1 MTPSLFMKISI
12 ATWLL
17 IGSAV
22 TILLGAFL
30 GVSFSNTIQR
40 QLDEAQWVKEKH
52 ETVDQFVRL
61 EKLLVDMETGQRAF
75 RNTNERRFLEPYIRA
90 RAAIGHVE
98 DNLGQFLQ
106 NYPQKLATLEQIQQS
121 VQVLLQLWSASSESN
136 KVLTRPE
143 MIDLTDRE
151 RKEMDRVRAL
161 VKKIFTTEQYE
172 LAQRELALKTEVE
185 RVTRQTVWGTAL
197 LFLVAA
203 VLTYFY
209 FLEFKSRRKIEK
221 RLSKNVTELERLNQS
236 VNERNWYLAGLTFI
250 NNALQNMTEPE
261 KLGESSLKAIADY
274 LELPAGGFYT
284 FNNEDQKLT
293 LIASVALPSQAP
305 QAYLPGEGLVG
316 QAAMDRQIR
325 ITRSVPSTYWTIRSG
340 SGEAA
345 AGQIACIPLWN
356 GNELKGVI
364 ELASFT
370 PFTDLQKEILQRVA
384 KDIAL
389 SINDIQS
396 RAKIVRLLGQLKE
409 QTAIL
414 ENQQDELRQ
423 TNEELSR
430 QAESLLASEEELRVQ
445 EEELRHI
452 NSELEEQNE
461 AVEVAR
467 QTLLLKAKELEI
479 TSAYKSEFLANMS
492 HELRTPLNSVLIL
505 ANLLSENKSNNLT
518 AKQVEYANVIRKSG
532 TDLLKLI
539 NDILDL
545 SKIEAGKVDFQFES
559 VPVSTIV
566 SDVSQLFGIVAEEK
580 GVNFSTQVDSS
591 VPEALYIDK
600 QRLEQ
605 IIQNL
610 LSNAF
615 KFTPKKGNVTFSL
628 AVLGPQ
634 PDFATEALRTSE
646 HILFIGVADTGVGI
660 PPEKQQLI
668 FEAFQ
673 QADGSTSRR
682 YGGTGLGLS
691 IIKELI
697 KRMEGEIRLQSDV
710 GKGSTFLI
718 FIPLKGGTVE
728 VPVTEAEPQPLN
740 EKRTFTLN
748 EFQKELNSPVK
759 VEDDRDI
766 IDNDDFVMLIIE
778 DDPLFARIVR
788 DLAREKNYKTIV
800 TLQGD
805 EGMFFAQKYKP
816 SAIILD
822 VQLPVVDGQSILS
835 WIKND
840 ERLKHIPV
848 HVISGSDASQL
859 SLEGA
864 QAFIQKPVKTQD
876 LEKIFGLLE
885 AQLNVE
891 IKKVLILA
899 GEFIQRNSIGQVLGK
914 RYPDLKREV
923 VASEEEATD
932 RITAESYD
940 CLIVDMRKNLTL
952 GMEKLARI
960 KELHASKTLP
970 VIVYIDEDLSP
981 AEERRL
987 KKMSSVI
994 IRESTQSIER
1004 LMDELELFLF
1014 KVQEIE
1020 TKKLPQPSAVFNN
1033 RGLEGKKVLLVDDD
1047 MRNVFALSTLLEE
1060 QQMNVVTADNGKE
1073 ALELLRQHP
1082 DTAIVLMDIMM
1093 PEMDGYEATSRIR
1106 SELRLTKLPI
1116 IALTAKAMPED
1127 REKVM
1132 AAGASDY
1139 ITKPIDTGQLFS
1151 LMRVWLS

>member
-1 MTPSLFMKISI
+1 MKISI

-22 TILLGAFL
+22 TILIGVFL
-30 GVSFSNTIQR
+30 GVSFFTTIQR
-40 QLDEAQWVKEKH
+40 QVDEAHWVKEKH
-52 ETVDQFVRL
+52 ETADQLLTL
-61 EKLLVDMETGQRAF
+61 EKLLVDMETGQRAY
-75 RNTNERRFLEPYIRA
+75 RSTEEQRFLAPYNRA
-90 RAAIGHVE
+90 QADIGRLE
-98 DNLGQFLQ
+98 DNLLQ
-106 NYPQKLATLEQIQQS
+106 LLQGNPQKLATLEQIRQS
-121 VQVLLQLWSASSESN
+121 VQSLMELWRSSSDGG
-136 KVLTRPE
+136 TAMSRQE
-143 MIDLTDRE
+143 MIELTERE

-161 VKKIFTTEQYE
+161 VEQIYTIEKDE
-172 LAQRELALKTEVE
+172 LTRREQLIEAEIEK
-185 RVTRQTVWGTAL
+185 VTRQTVWGTAL

-209 FLEFKSRRKIEK
+209 FLEFKSRRKIE
-221 RLSKNVTELERLNQS
+221 RQLSKNVNALEDLNQS
-236 VNERNWYLAGLTFI
+236 VNERNWYLAGLTVI
-250 NNALQNMTEPE
+250 NDSLQNITESE
-261 KLGESSLKAIADY
+261 VLGQSALKAITDY
-274 LELPAGGFYT
+274 LELPAGGFYS
-284 FNNEDQKLT
+284 FNDNGQKLD
-293 LIASVALPSQAP
+293 LIASIAMPSQASRS
-305 QAYLPGEGLVG
+305 YSLGEGLVG
-316 QAAMDRQIR
+316 QAAMEKQIR
-325 ITRSVPSTYWTIRSG
+325 ITKAVPSTYWNINSASG
-340 SGEAA
+340 GAV
-345 AGQIACIPLWN
+345 AGQIACIPLWY
-356 GNELKGVI
+356 GKELKGVI

-370 PFTDLQKEILQRVA
+370 PFTESQKELLRRVS
-384 KDIAL
+384 KDISL
-389 SINDIQS
+389 SINDIHS
-396 RAKIVRLLGQLKE
+396 RSKIVLLLEQLKE

-467 QTLLLKAKELEI
+467 QALSLKAKELEV

-545 SKIEAGKVDFQFES
+545 SKIEAGKVDFHFES
-559 VPVSTIV
+559 VPIKNVV
-566 SDVSQLFGIVAEEK
+566 GDVSQLFGIVAQEK
-580 GVNFSTQVDSS
+580 GVNFSTQVDTS
-591 VPEALYIDK
+591 VPTTLYIDK

-615 KFTPKKGNVTFSL
+615 KFTPKNGNVTLSF
-628 AVLGPQ
+628 AVLKPQ
-634 PDFATEALRTSE
+634 SDFATEALRTSAQ
-646 HILFIGVADTGVGI
+646 ILFIGVADTGVGI

-691 IIKELI
+691 IIRELI
-697 KRMEGEIRLQSDV
+697 KRMDGEVRLQSEV

-718 FIPLKGGTVE
+718 FIPLQVKGVEATVA
-728 VPVTEAEPQPLN
+728 EAKPQPPA
-740 EKRTFTLN
+740 EKRTFVLN
-748 EFQKELNSPVK
+748 EFQKEQSGQVR
-759 VEDDRDI
+759 VEDDRNM

-788 DLAREKNYKTIV
+788 DLARDKNYKTIV
-800 TLQGD
+800 ALQGD

-822 VQLPVVDGQSILS
+822 VQLTLAEGQSILS
-835 WIKND
+835 QIKND
-840 ERLKHIPV
+840 ERLKNIPV

-876 LEKIFGLLE
+876 LEKVFGLLE

-923 VASEEEATD
+923 VASEEDATD
-932 RITAESYD
+932 KISHESYD
-940 CLIVDMRKNLTL
+940 CLIVDMRKNLIL
-952 GMEKLARI
+952 GMEKLERI
-960 KELHASKTLP
+960 KALNASKTLP
-970 VIVYIDEDLSP
+970 VIVYIDEDLNP
-981 AEERRL
+981 AQERQL
-987 KKMSSVI
+987 KKLSSVI
-994 IRESTQSIER
+994 IRESTQSMER

-1014 KVQEIE
+1014 KVKETE
-1020 TKKLPQPSAVFNN
+1020 TKKLPQPSAAFNN

-1060 QQMNVVTADNGKE
+1060 QQMNVITADNGKE
-1073 ALELLRQHP
+1073 ALEMLRQHP
-1082 DTAIVLMDIMM
+1082 DIDIVLMDIMM
-1093 PEMDGYEATSRIR
+1093 PEMDGYDATAKIR
-1106 SELRLTKLPI
+1106 SDLRLTKLPI
-1116 IALTAKAMPED
+1116 IALTAKAMPDD
-1127 REKVM
+1127 REKIM

-1139 ITKPIDTGQLFS
+1139 ITKPVDTGQLFS

>member
-1 MTPSLFMKISI
+1 MKLSIS
-12 ATWLL
+12 TWLL
-17 IGSAV
+17 IGSGV

-40 QLDEAQWVKEKH
+40 QLDEAHWVKGKH
-52 ETVDQFVRL
+52 ETAAQLLTL

-75 RNTNERRFLEPYIRA
+75 RSTNEKRFLEPYSRA
-90 RAAIGHVE
+90 RATIGHVE
-98 DNLGQFLQ
+98 DRLNQLLQ
-106 NYPQKLATLEQIQQS
+106 SSPSRLATLEQVQQS
-121 VQVLLQLWSASSESN
+121 MQGLLQLWSASIEKTDKLSRGE
-136 KVLTRPE
+136 V
-143 MIDLTDRE
+143 IDLTDQE
-151 RKEMDRVRAL
+151 RNEMEKVRAL
-161 VKKIFTTEQYE
+161 VKKIYTAEQYE
-172 LAQRELALKTEVE
+172 LTQRELAIKTEIE
-185 RVTRQTVWGTAL
+185 KVTHQTVWGTAL
-197 LFLVAA
+197 LFFVAA

-209 FLEFKSRRKIEK
+209 FLEFRSRRKIEN
-221 RLSKNVTELERLNQS
+221 RLNKNVTELERLNQS
-236 VNERNWYLAGLTFI
+236 VNERNWYLAGLTLI
-250 NNALQNMTEPE
+250 NDSLQNTTGLEGM
-261 KLGESSLKAIADY
+261 GQSGLKAITDY
-274 LELPAGGFYT
+274 LELPAGALYT
-284 FNNEDQKLT
+284 FDNDDRNLA
-293 LIASVALPSQAP
+293 LIASVALPSQVS
-305 QAYLPGEGLVG
+305 QSYGLGEGLVG

-325 ITRSVPSTYWTIRSG
+325 ITRAIPPDYWTIQSG
-340 SGEAA
+340 SGGAA
-345 AGQIACIPLWN
+345 AGQIACIPLWY

-370 PFTDLQKEILQRVA
+370 FFTDLQKEFLRRVSN
-384 KDIAL
+384 DIAV

-396 RAKIVRLLGQLKE
+396 RIKIDRLLEKLKE
-409 QTAIL
+409 QTLIL
-414 ENQQDELRQ
+414 ENQQHELRQ

-445 EEELRHI
+445 EEELRYI
-452 NSELEEQNE
+452 NSELEEKNE

-467 QTLLLKAKELEI
+467 EALSQKAKELEI

-505 ANLLSENKSNNLT
+505 ANMLSENASNNLT

-545 SKIEAGKVDFQFES
+545 SKIEAGKIDFLFES
-559 VPVSTIV
+559 TPVNTVVNDI
-566 SDVSQLFGIVAEEK
+566 SQLFGIVAEEK
-580 GVNFSTQVDSS
+580 GINFRTQVDPS
-591 VPEALYIDK
+591 VPATLYIDK

-615 KFTPKKGNVTFSL
+615 KFTPQNGNVTLSF
-628 AVLGPQ
+628 AVLEPQ
-634 PDFATEALRTSE
+634 QNFASQALRQAE
-646 HILFIGVADTGVGI
+646 QILFIGVADTGVGI

-697 KRMEGEIRLQSDV
+697 KRMEGEIRLLSDV
-710 GKGSTFLI
+710 GKGSTFLV
-718 FIPLKGGTVE
+718 FIPLKTKTVE
-728 VPVTEAEPQPLN
+728 ASERQAEPQILMENRALVLN
-740 EKRTFTLN
+740 AFHN
-748 EFQKELNSPVK
+748 ELATPVSI
-759 VEDDRDI
+759 EDDREVI
-766 IDNDDFVMLIIE
+766 ENNDFVMLIIE
-778 DDPLFARIVR
+778 DDPLFAGIVR

-800 TLQGD
+800 AMKGD
-805 EGMFFAQKYKP
+805 EGMLFAQKYKP

-822 VQLPVVDGQSILS
+822 VQLPVVDGRSILS

-864 QAFIQKPVKTQD
+864 HAFLQKPVKTQD
-876 LEKIFGLLE
+876 LEKVFGLLE
-885 AQLNVE
+885 AQLNVK
-891 IKKVLILA
+891 IKKILILV
-899 GEFIQRNSIGQVLGK
+899 GEFIQRNSIGQVLGN
-914 RYPDLKREV
+914 RYPDLEWEV
-923 VASEEEATD
+923 LTSEEEAAD
-932 RITAESYD
+932 RVSYASYD
-940 CLIVDMRKNLTL
+940 CLIVDMRRNLTQ
-952 GMEKLARI
+952 GMEKLVRI
-960 KELHASKTLP
+960 KELYEAKTLP
-970 VIVYIDEDLSP
+970 VIVYIDEDLNQTD
-981 AEERRL
+981 ERRL

-994 IRESTQSIER
+994 IRESTQSMER

-1014 KVQEIE
+1014 KVHEAE
-1020 TKKLPQPSAVFNN
+1020 TKKLPQPSAAFNN

-1060 QQMNVVTADNGKE
+1060 QQMNVITADNGKE
-1073 ALELLRQHP
+1073 ALELLRRHP
-1082 DTAIVLMDIMM
+1082 DTSIVLMDIMM
-1093 PEMDGYEATSRIR
+1093 PEMDGYEATARIR
-1106 SELRLTKLPI
+1106 SELRLPKLPI

-1139 ITKPIDTGQLFS
+1139 ITKPVDTGQLFS